1 MIIYEWKIIYFIV
14 LMIYDLLKMGFNF
27 ELVRIED
34 EKMIMLII
42 VKILEVFFFNKRY
55 RNIWKKILIFN
66 N

>member
-1 MIIYEWKIIYFIV
+1 MIF
-14 LMIYDLLKMGFNF
+14 DSLKMGFNF

-55 RNIWKKILIFN
+55 RNI
-66 N
+66 